1 MTDAT
6 CFIEHAA
13 WRNSVNGAWFIEAL
27 CQVLEDHGQEKNLL
41 WMITK
46 VSRIV
51 ATQKESETG
60 WKQMPCVVSPSPG
73 ICVSR
78 PKRFSRYLLT
88 MFKLIT
94 SWRK

>member
-1 MTDAT
+1 MTDVT
-6 CFIEHAA
+6 CFIEHVS

-51 ATQKESETG
+51 ATQKETLDG
-60 WKQMPCVVSPSPG
+60 KKQMPCVVS
-73 ICVSR
+73 
-78 PKRFSRYLLT
+78 LLT
-88 MFKLIT
+88 RDLRFLPKTIQPL
-94 SWRK
+94 SLYNV